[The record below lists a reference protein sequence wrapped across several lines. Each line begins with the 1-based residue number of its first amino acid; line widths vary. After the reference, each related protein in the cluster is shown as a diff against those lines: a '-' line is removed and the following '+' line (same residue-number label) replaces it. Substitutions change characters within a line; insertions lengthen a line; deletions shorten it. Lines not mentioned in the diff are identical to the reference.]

1 MAMHEPWNL
10 ALEHPNVYKSKAD
23 QNDRAFSGE
32 LRLELRDNCLNI
44 ISQPGSKLVTE
55 LASTIIRESPRNEAI
70 GHLALVF
77 LLVEKGIVTE
87 KEITQARLHAT
98 RLVDRELK
106 TRGVAL
112 RKHYERRL
120 AELRSK
126 SKIGDGNLH
135 FAIKS
140 HQKAGRNHGKTS
152 RFHGV
157 DLCKRTRRWRARIK
171 VAGEPT
177 SRSLGYFDDE
187 LDAAEAYNIAA
198 REAYGEHAHMNDLAE
213 PRKKKSR

>member
-1 MAMHEPWNL
+1 M
-10 ALEHPNVYKSKAD
+10 
-23 QNDRAFSGE
+23 AFSGE

-140 HQKAGRNHGKTS
+140 HQKADATTARRAVFMESTCASVRADGERESKLLAS
-152 RFHGV
+152 RHPEV
-157 DLCKRTRRWRARIK
+157 SDTLMT
-171 VAGEPT
+171 
-177 SRSLGYFDDE
+177 
-187 LDAAEAYNIAA
+187 N
-198 REAYGEHAHMNDLAE
+198 
-213 PRKKKSR
+213 

>member
-1 MAMHEPWNL
+1 M
-10 ALEHPNVYKSKAD
+10 
-23 QNDRAFSGE
+23 
-32 LRLELRDNCLNI
+32 
-44 ISQPGSKLVTE
+44 TE
-55 LASTIIRESPRNEAI
+55 LASVIIGDSPRSEAI
-70 GHLALVF
+70 NHLALVS
-77 LLVEKGIVTE
+77 LLVEKGIVSE
-87 KEITQARLHAT
+87 KEITEARLIAT
-98 RLVDRELK
+98 RLVDKELK
-106 TRGVAL
+106 TRAGAL
-112 RKHYERRL
+112 RKHYEKRL

-177 SRSLGYFDDE
+177 PRSLGYFDDE

-198 REAYGEHAHMNDLAE
+198 REAYGEHAHVNDLAE
-213 PRKKKSR
+213 PRKKKLR